1 MNDLVNSPFGRP
13 AAMVAETAG
22 TKQNMHRE
30 MAETQAKYM
39 MAQHFPRNVV
49 ANMDKILN
57 AFTRPTLAEKAQYQ
71 FARGGSDICGPSIRA
86 AEAIAQQWGNL
97 EFGFRELS
105 RGIGPDGVSYSEVE
119 SFAVD
124 LENRTRRPM
133 QFIVRHWR
141 DTKKGGYQLTDERD
155 IYELMANQAQR
166 RTRACILALIP
177 GDVVDAAMDQAA
189 ITLKTTADTSPEA
202 MQRMLEKFKEFNVT
216 KEMIEKRIQRRLDT
230 IQAAQVVALR
240 RIYAS
245 LNDDMS
251 LPGDWFEIGDT
262 PATSDRED
270 KSKQSS
276 TIPVCTTEHFDKKK
290 AGWREQ
296 ILTGM
301 SVADLISMIE
311 TKVTLTEEQKLTIDA
326 WSHEND

>member
-1 MNDLVNSPFGRP
+1 MNDLVSSPFGRP
-13 AAMVAETAG
+13 NTMPTETAG
-22 TKQNMHRE
+22 ARQNMHRE
-30 MAETQAKYM
+30 MAETQSKYM

-57 AFTRPTLAEKAQYQ
+57 AFTRPSLAEKAQYQ
-71 FARGGSDICGPSIRA
+71 FARGGTDICGPSIRA

-105 RGIGPDGVSYSEVE
+105 RGISPDGVPFSEVE
-119 SFAVD
+119 SFCTD

-141 DTKKGGYQLTDERD
+141 DTKKGGYKLTDERD
-155 IYELMANQAQR
+155 IYELIANQAQR

-189 ITLKTTADTSPEA
+189 VTLKTTADTSPEA
-202 MQRMLEKFKEFNVT
+202 MQKMIAAFEVFGVS

-230 IQAAQVVALR
+230 IQPAQVVSLR

-251 LPGDWFEIGDT
+251 LPADWFEVEDT
-262 PATSDRED
+262 PKAPAND
-270 KSKQSS
+270 KPKEL
-276 TIPVCTTEHFDKKK
+276 PVCTEEKFKEKTPEWRKLIIEKKK
-290 AGWREQ
+290 TPAQ
-296 ILTGM
+296 
-301 SVADLISMIE
+301 LISMIQ
-311 TKVTLTEEQKLTIDA
+311 TKEVLTEDQKTIIDS

>member
-1 MNDLVNSPFGRP
+1 MNDLVSSPFGRP
-13 AAMVAETAG
+13 SAMTTETAG
-22 TKQNMHRE
+22 AKQNMHRE
-30 MAETQAKYM
+30 MAETQSKYM

-57 AFTRPTLAEKAQYQ
+57 AFTRPSLAEKAQYQ
-71 FARGGSDICGPSIRA
+71 FARGGTDICGPSIRA

-105 RGIGPDGVSYSEVE
+105 RGISADGVPFSEVE
-119 SFAVD
+119 SFCTD

-141 DTKKGGYQLTDERD
+141 DTKKGGYKLTDERD
-155 IYELMANQAQR
+155 IYELIANQAQR

-189 ITLKTTADTSPEA
+189 VTLKTTADTSPEA
-202 MQRMLEKFKEFNVT
+202 MQKMIAAFEVFGVT

-230 IQAAQVVALR
+230 IQPAQVVSLR

-251 LPGDWFEIGDT
+251 LPSDWFEIEDT
-262 PATSDRED
+262 PKAAASE
-270 KSKQSS
+270 KPKEL
-276 TIPVCTTEHFDKKK
+276 PVCTEEKFKEKTPEWRKLILDKKK
-290 AGWREQ
+290 TPAQ
-296 ILTGM
+296 
-301 SVADLISMIE
+301 LISMIQ
-311 TKVTLTEEQKLTIDA
+311 TKETLTEDQKTIIDS

>member
-13 AAMVAETAG
+13 STMVAETAG
-22 TKQNMHRE
+22 ARQNMHRE
-30 MAETQAKYM
+30 MAETQSKYM

-57 AFTRPTLAEKAQYQ
+57 AFTRPSLAEKAQYQ
-71 FARGGSDICGPSIRA
+71 FARGGTDICGPSIRA

-105 RGIGPDGVSYSEVE
+105 RGVSPDGIPFSEVE
-119 SFAVD
+119 SFCTD

-141 DTKKGGYQLTDERD
+141 DTKKGGYKLTDERD
-155 IYELMANQAQR
+155 VYELIANQAQR

-189 ITLKTTADTSPEA
+189 VTLKTTADTSSEA
-202 MQRMLEKFKEFNVT
+202 MQRMQEKFSEFGVT

-230 IQAAQVVALR
+230 IQPAQVVSLR

-251 LPGDWFEIGDT
+251 LPADWFEVGET
-262 PATSDRED
+262 AQAPADKPKTLPLCSDEN
-270 KSKQSS
+270 
-276 TIPVCTTEHFDKKK
+276 FDKKK
-290 AGWREQ
+290 EGWRKTIIDKKKTPKE
-296 ILTGM
+296 
-301 SVADLISMIE
+301 LIATIE
-311 TKVTLTEEQKLTIDA
+311 TRELLTEDQKLTIDS
-326 WSHEND
+326 WYHEAD

>member
-1 MNDLVNSPFGRP
+1 MNNLVSSPFGRP
-13 AAMVAETAG
+13 VTLATETAG
-22 TKQNMHRE
+22 AAQNMHRE
-30 MAETQAKYM
+30 MAETQSKYM

-57 AFTRPTLAEKAQYQ
+57 AFTRPSLAEKAQYQ
-71 FARGGSDICGPSIRA
+71 FARGGTDICGPSIRA

-105 RGIGPDGVSYSEVE
+105 RGISPDGVPFSEVE
-119 SFAVD
+119 SFCTD

-141 DTKKGGYQLTDERD
+141 DTKKGGYKLTDERD
-155 IYELMANQAQR
+155 IYELIANQAQR

-189 ITLKTTADTSPEA
+189 VTLKTTADTSPEA
-202 MQRMLEKFKEFNVT
+202 MHKMVT
-216 KEMIEKRIQRRLDT
+216 AFETFGVSKEMIEKRIQRRLDT
-230 IQAAQVVALR
+230 IQPAQVVSLR

-251 LPGDWFEIGDT
+251 LPADWFEIGET
-262 PATSDRED
+262 TQTQTEEKP
-270 KSKQSS
+270 KKPI
-276 TIPVCTTEHFDKKK
+276 TILTCTDEQFAKRKD
-290 AGWREQ
+290 GWREAILNGTPVKDLLAQ
-296 ILTGM
+296 IQ
-301 SVADLISMIE
+301 
-311 TKVTLTEEQKLTIDA
+311 TKFTLTEEQQLTIDS
-326 WSHEND
+326 WSHENE

>member
-1 MNDLVNSPFGRP
+1 
-13 AAMVAETAG
+13 
-22 TKQNMHRE
+22 MHRE
-30 MAETQAKYM
+30 MAETQSKYM

-57 AFTRPTLAEKAQYQ
+57 AFTRPSLAEKAQYQ
-71 FARGGSDICGPSIRA
+71 FARGGTDICGPSIRA

-105 RGIGPDGVSYSEVE
+105 RGISPDGVPFSEVE
-119 SFAVD
+119 SFCTD

-141 DTKKGGYQLTDERD
+141 DTKRGGYQLTDERD
-155 IYELMANQAQR
+155 IYELIANQAQR

-177 GDVVDAAMDQAA
+177 GDVVDAAMDQAVV
-189 ITLKTTADTSPEA
+189 TLRTTADTSPEA
-202 MQRMLEKFKEFNVT
+202 MQKMVAAFEVFGVT

-230 IQAAQVVALR
+230 IQPAQVVSLR

-251 LPGDWFEIGDT
+251 LPADWFEVEDT
-262 PATSDRED
+262 PKAPAND
-270 KSKQSS
+270 KPKELP
-276 TIPVCTTEHFDKKK
+276 ICTEEKFKEKTPEWRKLILEKKK
-290 AGWREQ
+290 TPAQ
-296 ILTGM
+296 
-301 SVADLISMIE
+301 LITMIQ
-311 TKVTLTEEQKLTIDA
+311 TKEVLTEDQKTIIDS

>member
-1 MNDLVNSPFGRP
+1 MNDLVSSPFGRP
-13 AAMVAETAG
+13 NTMATETAG

-30 MAETQAKYM
+30 MAETQSKYM

-57 AFTRPTLAEKAQYQ
+57 AFTRPSLAEKAQYQ
-71 FARGGSDICGPSIRA
+71 FARGGTDICGPSIRA

-105 RGIGPDGVSYSEVE
+105 RGISPDGVPFSDVE
-119 SFAVD
+119 SFCTD
-124 LENRTRRPM
+124 LENRTRRPI
-133 QFIVRHWR
+133 QFLVRHWR
-141 DTKKGGYQLTDERD
+141 DTKKGGYKLTDERD

-177 GDVVDAAMDQAA
+177 SDVVDAAMDQAA
-189 ITLKTTADTSPEA
+189 VTLRTTADTSPEA
-202 MQRMLEKFKEFNVT
+202 MQKMIAAFEVFGVS

-230 IQAAQVVALR
+230 IQPAQVVSLR
-240 RIYAS
+240 RIYTS

-251 LPGDWFEIGDT
+251 RPADWFEVEDT
-262 PATSDRED
+262 PKAPAND
-270 KSKQSS
+270 KPKEL
-276 TIPVCTTEHFDKKK
+276 PVCAEEKFKEKTPEWRKLIIEKKK
-290 AGWREQ
+290 TPAQ
-296 ILTGM
+296 
-301 SVADLISMIE
+301 LISMIQ
-311 TKVTLTEEQKLTIDA
+311 TKEVLTEDQKTIIDS

>member
-13 AAMVAETAG
+13 STMVAETAG
-22 TKQNMHRE
+22 ARQNMHRE
-30 MAETQAKYM
+30 MAETQSKYM

-57 AFTRPTLAEKAQYQ
+57 AFTRPSLAEKAQYQ
-71 FARGGSDICGPSIRA
+71 FARGGTDICGPSIRA

-105 RGIGPDGVSYSEVE
+105 RGVSSDGVPFSEVE
-119 SFAVD
+119 SFCTD

-141 DTKKGGYQLTDERD
+141 DTKKGGYKLTDERD
-155 IYELMANQAQR
+155 VYELIANQAQR

-189 ITLKTTADTSPEA
+189 VTLKTTADTSPEA
-202 MQRMLEKFKEFNVT
+202 MQRMLEKFSEFGVS

-230 IQAAQVVALR
+230 IQPAQVVSLR

-251 LPGDWFEIGDT
+251 LPADWFEIGET
-262 PATSDRED
+262 TQAPADKPKTLPLCSDEN
-270 KSKQSS
+270 
-276 TIPVCTTEHFDKKK
+276 FDKKK
-290 AGWREQ
+290 EGWRKTIIDKKKTPKE
-296 ILTGM
+296 
-301 SVADLISMIE
+301 LIVTIE
-311 TKVTLTEEQKLTIDA
+311 TRELLTEDQKLTIDS
-326 WSHEND
+326 WSHESD

>member
-1 MNDLVNSPFGRP
+1 MNDLVSSPFGRP
-13 AAMVAETAG
+13 GTMVADTAG
-22 TKQNMHRE
+22 AKQNMHRE
-30 MAETQAKYM
+30 MAETQSKYM

-57 AFTRPTLAEKAQYQ
+57 AFTRPSLAEKAQYQ
-71 FARGGSDICGPSIRA
+71 FARGGTDICGPSIRA

-105 RGIGPDGVSYSEVE
+105 RGVGADGVPFSEVE
-119 SFAVD
+119 SFCTD

-141 DTKKGGYQLTDERD
+141 DTKKGGYKLTDERD
-155 IYELMANQAQR
+155 IYELIANQAQR

-189 ITLKTTADTSPEA
+189 VTLKTTADTSPEA
-202 MQRMLEKFKEFNVT
+202 MQRMLDKFSEFQVT

-230 IQAAQVVALR
+230 IQPAQVVSLR

-245 LNDDMS
+245 LSDEMS
-251 LPGDWFEIGDT
+251 LPSDWFEIEQGQESA
-262 PATSDRED
+262 PATKAEP
-270 KSKQSS
+270 KV
-276 TIPVCTTEHFDKKK
+276 IPTCTEEEFNKKK
-290 AGWREQ
+290 ADWRDQ
-296 ILTGM
+296 IIGGNKT
-301 SVADLISMIE
+301 VKALISMIE
-311 TKVTLTEEQKLTIDA
+311 TKTKLTENQKLTIDSWA
-326 WSHEND
+326 HEND

>member
-1 MNDLVNSPFGRP
+1 MNELVSSPFGR
-13 AAMVAETAG
+13 ASALATETAG

-30 MAETQAKYM
+30 MAETQSKYM

-49 ANMDKILN
+49 INMDKILN
-57 AFTRPTLAEKAQYQ
+57 AFTRPSLAEKAQYQ
-71 FARGGSDICGPSIRA
+71 FARGGTDICGPSIRA

-105 RGIGPDGVSYSEVE
+105 RGISPDGVPFSEVE
-119 SFAVD
+119 SFCTD

-141 DTKKGGYQLTDERD
+141 DTKKGGYKLTDERD
-155 IYELMANQAQR
+155 IYELIANQAQR

-189 ITLKTTADTSPEA
+189 VTLRTTADTSPEA
-202 MQRMLEKFKEFNVT
+202 MQKMVAAFEVFGVT

-230 IQAAQVVALR
+230 IQPAQVVSLR

-251 LPGDWFEIGDT
+251 VPADWFEVEDT
-262 PATSDRED
+262 PKATAGDKPKELPACTED
-270 KSKQSS
+270 KFKEK
-276 TIPVCTTEHFDKKK
+276 TPEWRKIILEKKK
-290 AGWREQ
+290 TPAQ
-296 ILTGM
+296 
-301 SVADLISMIE
+301 LISMIQ
-311 TKVTLTEEQKLTIDA
+311 TKETLTEDQKTIIDS

>member
-13 AAMVAETAG
+13 SAMTAETAG
-22 TKQNMHRE
+22 AKQNMHRE
-30 MAETQAKYM
+30 MAETQSKYM

-57 AFTRPTLAEKAQYQ
+57 AFTRPSLAEKAQYQ
-71 FARGGSDICGPSIRA
+71 FARGGTDICGPSIRA

-105 RGIGPDGVSYSEVE
+105 RGISPDGVPFSEVE
-119 SFAVD
+119 SFCTD

-141 DTKKGGYQLTDERD
+141 DTKKGGYKLTDERD
-155 IYELMANQAQR
+155 IYELIANQAQR

-189 ITLKTTADTSPEA
+189 VTLRTTADTSPEA
-202 MQRMLEKFKEFNVT
+202 MQKMVAAFEGFGVT

-230 IQAAQVVALR
+230 IQPAQVVSLR

-251 LPGDWFEIGDT
+251 LPSDWFEVDDT
-262 PATSDRED
+262 PKPAANE
-270 KSKQSS
+270 KSKEL
-276 TIPVCTTEHFDKKK
+276 PVCTEEKFKEKTPEWRKLILEKKK
-290 AGWREQ
+290 TPAQ
-296 ILTGM
+296 
-301 SVADLISMIE
+301 LISMIQ
-311 TKVTLTEEQKLTIDA
+311 TKETLTEDQKTIIDS